1 MMKRI
6 AAAAAGVMVVAG
18 LAVAEQTDVS
28 GTWNFVVNL
37 DAGSGEPVFVF
48 MQDGEILTGSY
59 EGTFGSASVTGT
71 VMGDRIE
78 FTFGAEGAGP
88 GDVHGADYCR
98 RRGYG
103 RWKAAA
109 TTATSAAAA
118 GAPRRP
124 IKDDARGHLLCVA
137 SVARQRAM
145 ASASCGV
152 TASPSSTSCPDPNG

>member
-78 FTFGAEGAGP
+78 FTFGAEGAGQATYTGQITAGAEGMTMEGSCDY
-88 GDVHGADYCR
+88 GDVGGGSWSAT
-98 RRGYG
+98 
-103 RWKAAA
+103 KA
-109 TTATSAAAA
+109 
-118 GAPRRP
+118 
-124 IKDDARGHLLCVA
+124 
-137 SVARQRAM
+137 
-145 ASASCGV
+145 
-152 TASPSSTSCPDPNG
+152 N